1 MPAVMPVSV
10 VSSPMRSR
18 DTSAAAS
25 SNETSVKTAMWLE
38 RILEGEDAPDAFSGR
53 TTLRTCA
60 VGHVAPLDGGKN
72 LVALHALGGNGD
84 ALRLAAHLQFFDAGG
99 IVFDHGVLDLG
110 FAVFF
115 GRRCLGRLLRCRS
128 FLRKG
133 GEAQGAQQ
141 CEGGNEGTG
150 GGHAGDFR

>member
-53 TTLRTCA
+53 STLRTCA
-60 VGHVAPLDGGKN
+60 VGHVAPLGGGKN

-115 GRRCLGRLLRCRS
+115 GRLGWRCLGRLLRRGS

-133 GEAQGAQQ
+133 GDAQGAQQ
-141 CEGGNEGTG
+141 CEGG
-150 GGHAGDFR
+150 D